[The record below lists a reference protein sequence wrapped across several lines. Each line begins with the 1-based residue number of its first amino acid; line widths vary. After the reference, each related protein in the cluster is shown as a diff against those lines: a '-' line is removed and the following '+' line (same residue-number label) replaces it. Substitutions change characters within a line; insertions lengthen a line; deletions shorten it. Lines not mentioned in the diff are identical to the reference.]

1 MLEITAQQG
10 GGEPDG
16 LPWLCWLGNP
26 YLAGVLTAAKGLL
39 PTLPQQGAPPSWH
52 LQALGSCR
60 SPRQIKSPTG
70 PPCEPSTALPTC
82 ERPSSECGRSP

>member
-26 YLAGVLTAAKGLL
+26 HLAGVLTAAKGLL
-39 PTLPQQGAPPSWH
+39 PTLPQQGATPSWRQGH
-52 LQALGSCR
+52 LQAPA
-60 SPRQIKSPTG
+60 SPP
-70 PPCEPSTALPTC
+70 
-82 ERPSSECGRSP
+82 GR